1 MKKFLIFLVAFLS
14 LFCIRNKCFGIE
26 FSIGDKSY
34 SIDDEKLITKSS
46 YNSSNIEVDK
56 IDLNKY
62 SNYIVMPQDSSGE
75 LSEIRVLF
83 FPTSVVPTISVT
95 LSGSGTIHVGNLY
108 FSPYSTEY
116 YQVSLNVDS
125 NSNITYNSLFFGTL
139 NSGSCNYTTGFN
151 GTGYLYEAYIAAGR
165 DVRVAFPYV
174 SFDLYNYK
182 TSELIKSADSKKNNN
197 VREDIIGDK
206 DSRIKI
212 FTQYNDDFSQCHV
225 GVTVDNLNY
234 SDELLYSVSLY
245 INDTSNGEPLGSAQK
260 SFPAVGIDLSNNCRL
275 DFYLYDVDDNLVASN
290 YVIIKQIKN
299 FKVENF
305 TVLLNEED
313 ENTLTFTPELFVNMD
328 NMYGIR
334 GSVTNCSNP
343 NNLRILERNSSSDID
358 FLDTYELTNFS
369 LYFVHTSI
377 FPQELTLNFEIYERS
392 TNTVVYSCSYDFHF
406 SSDGNTIDNMIE
418 NGNKREDFGK
428 YEIDLDGM
436 SYDLKNFD
444 FSFSNAISSI
454 SDFFNTATGLFSLLF
469 TYLNSFPAWI
479 VFPLYTFFMLAIV
492 VFVITAIRG

>member
-182 TSELIKSADSKKNNN
+182 TSELIKSADSKKDENISDNSSKLKITYTCN
-197 VREDIIGDK
+197 ANFSICQVYATLEGGLYSDK
-206 DSRIKI
+206 IYYS
-212 FTQYNDDFSQCHV
+212 
-225 GVTVDNLNY
+225 TVDFRESQEGHGGGGVSFDGTLVTTEGIEITNNCTLFFKAVNVDGEVIATNSLTINFLMYLNPSQFKVYISYNNINGSSDRSVQVCPVLVGKLSEYYDIYYKLDSVNFLFSPTKNITNVFETVNSGSSMEFKAFSDEVFNIYFEVRCKY
-234 SDELLYSVSLY
+234 SDKRTVLRKSFKISLSSSFSNTVSGE
-245 INDTSNGEPLGSAQK
+245 INGESA
-260 SFPAVGIDLSNNCRL
+260 DLSSNP
-275 DFYLYDVDDNLVASN
+275 FAS
-290 YVIIKQIKN
+290 
-299 FKVENF
+299 
-305 TVLLNEED
+305 LNENSSID
-313 ENTLTFTPELFVNMD
+313 DLISASKNTFTLFQSAFSILPGWIWALISIFLTVC
-328 NMYGIR
+328 I
-334 GSVTNCSNP
+334 V
-343 NNLRILERNSSSDID
+343 LRILGR
-358 FLDTYELTNFS
+358 
-369 LYFVHTSI
+369 
-377 FPQELTLNFEIYERS
+377 
-392 TNTVVYSCSYDFHF
+392 
-406 SSDGNTIDNMIE
+406 
-418 NGNKREDFGK
+418 
-428 YEIDLDGM
+428 
-436 SYDLKNFD
+436 
-444 FSFSNAISSI
+444 
-454 SDFFNTATGLFSLLF
+454 
-469 TYLNSFPAWI
+469 
-479 VFPLYTFFMLAIV
+479 
-492 VFVITAIRG
+492 

>member
-182 TSELIKSADSKKNNN
+182 TSELIKSADSKKDENISDNSSKLKITYEYN
-197 VREDIIGDK
+197 TEYTECTISATLIDGAFTDKIFYSNYQPGVTGKLLSKKPFPVSGITVSENQSLFFQAEDK
-206 DSRIKI
+206 DGNIIANNGLSVNMIGKLSSENFEVNFNKTRGHLY
-212 FTQYNDDFSQCHV
+212 FTPILKNSGYVYNDIYCKI
-225 GVTVDNLNY
+225 
-234 SDELLYSVSLY
+234 E
-245 INDTSNGEPLGSAQK
+245 INDTSSIRVIKDGEYSLDSHTDEFVDYKLIDSGVTWNIINMSLNDQK
-260 SFPAVGIDLSNNCRL
+260 IK
-275 DFYLYDVDDNLVASN
+275 LYFT
-290 YVIIKQIKN
+290 IKN
-299 FKVENF
+299 RNSDTIMITKDYECTVNLFKDSSIDGGIINSGTKDEVSMSPGNDNNF
-305 TVLLNEED
+305 NNLFASLNEKSSID
-313 ENTLTFTPELFVNMD
+313 DLISASKNTFTLFQSAFSILPGWIWALISIFLTVC
-328 NMYGIR
+328 I
-334 GSVTNCSNP
+334 V
-343 NNLRILERNSSSDID
+343 LRILGR
-358 FLDTYELTNFS
+358 
-369 LYFVHTSI
+369 
-377 FPQELTLNFEIYERS
+377 
-392 TNTVVYSCSYDFHF
+392 
-406 SSDGNTIDNMIE
+406 
-418 NGNKREDFGK
+418 
-428 YEIDLDGM
+428 
-436 SYDLKNFD
+436 
-444 FSFSNAISSI
+444 
-454 SDFFNTATGLFSLLF
+454 
-469 TYLNSFPAWI
+469 
-479 VFPLYTFFMLAIV
+479 
-492 VFVITAIRG
+492 